1 MDKKLGL
8 VTVLLAAF
16 VFSSCVSMKKYKY
29 MEEKYFN
36 SFETNKNL
44 EKEIETLN
52 EQLFRLGLDTMRMTD
67 KIGEMESRYRQ
78 LQRTYELLVAGS
90 KQELEGKGKEIADLQ
105 TALMNKE
112 KELEQREKNLDR
124 LTRELLSSE
133 RELNESQARL
143 ETSRKELEAKQKRL
157 YELEEILAKQKEAVE
172 SLRKKVSDALL
183 VFENKGLTIN
193 VKNGKVYVSL
203 EEQLLF
209 ATGSTKVDARG
220 EEALKN
226 LAQVLEANPD
236 ISVLI
241 EGHTD
246 NVPYVSSAGGIKDN
260 WDLSVMR
267 ATSIVRILLKYGKI
281 DPQRLIPTG
290 RGEFVPVDP
299 ANTKEARAKNRRIE
313 IILTPKLDELFRII
327 ETN

>member
-8 VTVLLAAF
+8 ITLLLVAF
-16 VFSSCVSMKKYKY
+16 VLSSCVSMKKYKY

-52 EQLFRLGLDTMRMTD
+52 EQLYRLGLDTMRLTD
-67 KIGEMESRYRQ
+67 KIGETESRYRQ

-90 KQELEGKGKEIADLQ
+90 KQELEGKGREIADLQ

-112 KELEQREKNLDR
+112 KELELREKNLDR
-124 LTRELLSSE
+124 LTRELISSE
-133 RELNESQARL
+133 KELKESQARL

-157 YELEEILAKQKEAVE
+157 YELEDILAKQKQAVE

-183 VFENKGLTIN
+183 VFENKGLTVN